1 MSFLRPEAKTTLL
14 QWRDVILGLALVAL
28 GMWLGFGASG
38 LVWIFAGAIVGIGA
52 ALAWTGW
59 QRARIRRREG
69 GRGVVELDER
79 QLSFLDAGSGAVV
92 ALSDVTRIEIEITG
106 TGTGSRTSSGTG
118 ISTSTDPG
126 QDDMFWIFTR
136 PGESAARIP
145 ASAVGSDKMID
156 ALAGFP
162 GANYE
167 NVIKASGTTD
177 AGLFVIWQKTR
188 PLLH

>member
-1 MSFLRPEAKTTLL
+1 MSFLRPEAKAVLL
-14 QWRDVILGLALVAL
+14 QWREVILGLGLVLL
-28 GMWLGFGASG
+28 GMWLGLGASG
-38 LVWIFAGAIVGIGA
+38 LVWFFAVAIVGIGA
-52 ALAWTGW
+52 ALAWTGG
-59 QRARIRRREG
+59 QRARIQRREG
-69 GRGVVELDER
+69 GRGVIELDEL

-92 ALSDVTRIEIEITG
+92 ALSEVTRIEIEITG
-106 TGTGSRTSSGTG
+106 AATG
-118 ISTSTDPG
+118 PG
-126 QDDMFWIFTR
+126 PGHDDMFWIFTR

-167 NVIKASGTTD
+167 NVIKASGASD
-177 AGLFVIWQKTR
+177 AGLFVIWQKSR

>member
-1 MSFLRPEAKTTLL
+1 MSFLRPEATAALL
-14 QWRDVILGLALVAL
+14 QWRDVILGLGLVIL
-28 GMWLGFGASG
+28 GMWLGLGASG
-38 LVWIFAGAIVGIGA
+38 LVWFFAVAIVAIGA
-52 ALAWTGW
+52 ALAWTGG

-106 TGTGSRTSSGTG
+106 TSSRTGSGTS
-118 ISTSTDPG
+118 ISTSTDQG
-126 QDDMFWIFTR
+126 QGDMFWIFTR

-167 NVIKASGTTD
+167 NVIKASGTSD
-177 AGLFVIWQKTR
+177 AGLFVIWQKSR